1 MMDYEIEIIVNK
13 KNRQKKAI
21 KPSELLINNDITL
34 KDLLELVN
42 KQSIIIEKQDEA
54 SKKSNVYYNKKIAVL
69 EARIVNLENTVKE
82 LGGNL

>member
-21 KPSELLINNDITL
+21 KPSELLINNSITL
-34 KDLLELVN
+34 NDLLELVN
-42 KQSIIIEKQDEA
+42 KQSEIINNQNEA
-54 SKKSNVYYNKKIAVL
+54 FKKSDVYYNKKIAYL

>member
-1 MMDYEIEIIVNK
+1 MDYEIEIIVNK

-21 KPSELLINNDITL
+21 KPSDLLINDDITL
-34 KDLLELVN
+34 EGLLELVK

-54 SKKSNVYYNKKIAVL
+54 IKKSNVYYNKKIAYL